1 MYSPAFEAYQALRS
15 DYGAAWLGNVE
26 RNFMRLNMLEESWRA
41 DTNFASLYQL
51 DAARASGEFKDYEEL
66 VGQNQLTYVADLAVV
81 EMTQLKLEA
90 TDGAAGGDYVTA
102 MEAALNSCSNP
113 AAIAMLKYKLADVIR
128 NGDGDLDLVQALYEA
143 VAEDDTYPALAS
155 LAKQSLRAMAT
166 R

>member
-1 MYSPAFEAYQALRS
+1 
-15 DYGAAWLGNVE
+15 
-26 RNFMRLNMLEESWRA
+26 
-41 DTNFASLYQL
+41 
-51 DAARASGEFKDYEEL
+51 
-66 VGQNQLTYVADLAVV
+66 
-81 EMTQLKLEA
+81 
-90 TDGAAGGDYVTA
+90 